1 MGAEEMEN
9 IEEESSISSFEKSMF
24 VENPIRWMKFWEFLS
39 NIDELSDLRV
49 KLFKV
54 SKESY
59 FSSIVDEYENM
70 NSKKNSNS
78 GLLNLQKNINN
89 YNDELKSDVSIK
101 FSTNE
106 IEEINEALLKT
117 FKISAIN
124 KILYWVNVL
133 TDKIIFNKYI

>member
-54 SKESY
+54 SKESH